1 MSAIME
7 TWDHILSP
15 AKLAFECSALMR
27 FVGALDAIFG
37 LAGAWE
43 LSDNL
48 EHATRHIPADGRRE
62 ENSLSNLES
71 VGRHRFVAIMGG

>member
-15 AKLAFECSALMR
+15 VKLAFECNALMR

-48 EHATRHIPADGRRE
+48 EHATRHISTNCRPEKNDI
-62 ENSLSNLES
+62 SNLES
-71 VGRHRFVAIMGG
+71 VG

>member
-15 AKLAFECSALMR
+15 VKLAFECNALMR

-37 LAGAWE
+37 LAGAWKVF
-43 LSDNL
+43 DHL
-48 EHATRHIPADGRRE
+48 ENTTRHIPADSRFE
-62 ENSLSNLES
+62 ENNLSNLEF
-71 VGRHRFVAIMGG
+71 VGRHRFADR